1 MKNCLKCKKPL
12 PQRSG
17 AGRPSLYCG
26 AACRRT
32 AELEIRRIN
41 NQLARLED
49 SARSARMW
57 LGSGRAAKYER
68 EIRRLEAR
76 LAELVATQD
85 DDAGVCIDSE

>member
-41 NQLARLED
+41 DQLTRLED
-49 SARSARMW
+49 SERYTRMW
-57 LGSGRAAKYER
+57 LGSGTAAKYER

-76 LAELVATQD
+76 LAELVATQVD
-85 DDAGVCIDSE
+85 DPDGCIDSE